1 MLSRCLSCDELV
13 EMMCSSHLTL
23 DPSDLLACLTFIF
36 QFNTKLKLMVG
47 WIPLNLEPTD
57 QPTATSSFSSSLP
70 SLTHITSFFI
80 STNSP
85 PHTGSRNT
93 RRRPSTLRLHLPLQ
107 RTPPPRLPL
116 RHSYHPLQL
125 SRSGKDS
132 RIIPREER
140 FCKVLC
146 ESGGA
151 TAVVAGD
158 YAGA

>member
-1 MLSRCLSCDELV
+1 MIWSCISLCWVLIRCLSCDELV

-23 DPSDLLACLTFIF
+23 DPSDFACLLACLTFIF

-85 PHTGSRNT
+85 PHRKQEHTKEAVHTTTSSPSPKNSSPQA
-93 RRRPSTLRLHLPLQ
+93 PSTTLVPSPS
-107 RTPPPRLPL
+107 TFAEW
-116 RHSYHPLQL
+116 
-125 SRSGKDS
+125 K
-132 RIIPREER
+132 R
-140 FCKVLC
+140 FTNHTT
-146 ESGGA
+146 GG
-151 TAVVAGD
+151 TFL
-158 YAGA
+158 